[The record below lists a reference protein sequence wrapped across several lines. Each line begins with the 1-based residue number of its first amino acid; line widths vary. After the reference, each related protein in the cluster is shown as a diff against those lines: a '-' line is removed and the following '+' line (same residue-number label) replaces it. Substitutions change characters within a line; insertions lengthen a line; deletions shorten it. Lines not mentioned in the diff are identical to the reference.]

1 MEMLFKI
8 GEIRPYAIGKVIYY
22 GKILE
27 VNKQDKTYLLENLE
41 TKEQVIISENFV
53 FIGDD

>member
-1 MEMLFKI
+1 MEMLFKV
-8 GEIRPYAIGKVIYY
+8 GETRPYAIGKTIYY

-27 VNKQDKTYLLENLE
+27 VNEQDKTYLLENLE
-41 TKEQVIISENFV
+41 TKEQVIISENYV

>member
-1 MEMLFKI
+1 MYFKV
-8 GEIRPYAIGKVIYY
+8 GEVRPYAIGKLVDY

-27 VNKQDKTYLLENLE
+27 LNEQDKTYLLENLE
-41 TKEQVIISENFV
+41 TKEQVIVSENYV